1 MFARGG
7 GEDKGRYLRP
17 TELSAQHHQSQTLEL
32 ALMSYHHITAR
43 SHQLAEPTDAGA
55 HFTRGSRGGHHPRS
69 TTLRERLLLGAAAL
83 ALGAGVFIHQP
94 FSAADALAADTTP
107 QSATLAQRGN
117 SVGAGMPDF
126 VELVAAMKP
135 AVVSVRVKAKLEPE
149 STMVQGEN
157 PFKGTPFEK
166 FFRQFG
172 DDDMPQSGI
181 NPKPRMAR
189 GQGSAFFITADGYLV
204 TNNHVIDKAVEV
216 EIVTSDGTTMPA
228 KVVGA
233 DPKTDIA
240 LLKVSGRD
248 DFPYVKLSETTP
260 RVGSWVV
267 AMGNP
272 FGLGGTV
279 TAGIVSAKGRDIG
292 NGPYDDFI
300 QIDAPVNSGNSG
312 GPTFDMKGEVIG
324 VNTAIFSPSGGNVG
338 IAFDIPAPVVKQVV
352 AQLRE
357 KGRVERG
364 WLGVQVQP
372 VTAPIADSLGLKSA
386 HGALISSP
394 QPDSPAAKAGLRS
407 GDIITKVD
415 DKEIKDARDLAK
427 TVAGLAPGSRVSLSV
442 FRGGKTETK
451 SVELGEMKSQPQ
463 TLASAAD
470 KKGDLD
476 HLGLKVAP
484 ASSVEGAGEEGLAV
498 LAVDADGPAA
508 ELGIQAGDVIKKV
521 GSRQIHSA
529 ADLKAALDEAKRN
542 GRQHTLAL
550 VRHADSDLY
559 VALPVG

>member
-1 MFARGG
+1 MSDCHFIKCSQQPVEPAADEIHFA
-7 GEDKGRYLRP
+7 
-17 TELSAQHHQSQTLEL
+17 
-32 ALMSYHHITAR
+32 
-43 SHQLAEPTDAGA
+43 
-55 HFTRGSRGGHHPRS
+55 FGSRGASHPRS
-69 TTLRERLLLGAAAL
+69 TLRARLLLGAATL
-83 ALGAGVFIHQP
+83 ALGAGVLIHQP
-94 FSAADALAADTTP
+94 FATADALAANPAP
-107 QSATLAQRGN
+107 QSAILRHRGN
-117 SVGAGMPDF
+117 ADKSTMPDF
-126 VELVAAMKP
+126 VDLVEAMKP
-135 AVVSVRVKAKLEPE
+135 AVVSVRVKAKLEPQL
-149 STMVQGEN
+149 SMVQGEN

-172 DDDMPQSGI
+172 DNATPDFGI
-181 NPKPRMAR
+181 TPKPRMAR
-189 GQGSAFFITADGYLV
+189 GQGSAFFITPDGYLV

-216 EIVTSDGTTMPA
+216 EIVMDDGKIMPA
-228 KVVGA
+228 KVVGS

-248 DFPYVKLSETTP
+248 DFPYVKLSDSMP
-260 RVGSWVV
+260 PVGSWVV

-312 GPTFDMKGEVIG
+312 GPTFDMNGEVIG

-338 IAFDIPAPVVKQVV
+338 IAFDVPAPVVKQVV

-357 KGRVERG
+357 KGHVERG

-386 HGALISSP
+386 QGALISSP
-394 QPDSPAAKAGLRS
+394 QPDSPAAKAGLKS

-427 TVAGLAPGSRVSLSV
+427 TIAGLAPGSRVTLSV
-442 FRGGKTETK
+442 LRGGKTETK
-451 SVELGEMKSQPQ
+451 SVALGEMKSQPQ
-463 TLASAAD
+463 TLASAGDA
-470 KKGDLD
+470 KSDLD

-498 LAVDADGPAA
+498 LAVEADGPAA

-521 GSRQIHSA
+521 GNRQISSA
-529 ADLKAALDEAKRN
+529 ADLEAALDEAKRK

-550 VRHADSDLY
+550 VHHANADLY

>member
-1 MFARGG
+1 MSDHSSTHRPQRSGEPALNEVHSTTGSGGNRHPRRSLRAR
-7 GEDKGRYLRP
+7 L
-17 TELSAQHHQSQTLEL
+17 L
-32 ALMSYHHITAR
+32 
-43 SHQLAEPTDAGA
+43 AGA
-55 HFTRGSRGGHHPRS
+55 AIIALTA
-69 TTLRERLLLGAAAL
+69 GAVAN
-83 ALGAGVFIHQP
+83 QP
-94 FSAADALAADTTP
+94 FGLVEALAANTP
-107 QSATLAQRGN
+107 PLSAVLAQRPP
-117 SVGAGMPDF
+117 AKARPMPDF
-126 VELVAAMKP
+126 VDLVEAMKP
-135 AVVSVRVKAKLEPE
+135 AVVSVRVKAKVEPQL
-149 STMVQGEN
+149 SMMQGQN
-157 PFKGTPFEK
+157 PFQGTPFEK

-172 DDDMPQSGI
+172 DDAAPDFG
-181 NPKPRMAR
+181 NTPKPRMAR
-189 GQGSAFFITADGYLV
+189 GQGSAFFITPDGYLV
-204 TNNHVIDKAVEV
+204 TNNHVIDKAIEV
-216 EIVTSDGTTMPA
+216 EIVMDDGTSMPA
-228 KVVGA
+228 KVVGT

-248 DFPYVKLSETTP
+248 DFPYVKLSDSIP
-260 RVGSWVV
+260 PIGSWVV

-312 GPTFDMKGEVIG
+312 GPTFDMNGEVIG
-324 VNTAIFSPSGGNVG
+324 INTAIFSPSGGNVG
-338 IAFDIPAPVVKQVV
+338 IAFDIPAPVVTQVV

-372 VTAPIADSLGLKSA
+372 VTGPIADSLGLKSA

-394 QPDSPAAKAGLRS
+394 QPDSPAAKAGLKS

-427 TVAGLAPGSRVSLSV
+427 TIAGIAPGQRVTLSV
-442 FRGGKTETK
+442 LRGGNIENK
-451 SVELGEMKSQPQ
+451 SVDLGELKSKPQ
-463 TLASAAD
+463 TLASA
-470 KKGDLD
+470 GDTEGGFD
-476 HLGLKVAP
+476 QLGLKVAP
-484 ASSVEGAGEEGLAV
+484 ASSVEGAGDEGLAV

-521 GSRQIHSA
+521 GNRQISSV
-529 ADLKAALDEAKRN
+529 ADLQAALGEAKQK

-550 VRHADSDLY
+550 VRHANADRY